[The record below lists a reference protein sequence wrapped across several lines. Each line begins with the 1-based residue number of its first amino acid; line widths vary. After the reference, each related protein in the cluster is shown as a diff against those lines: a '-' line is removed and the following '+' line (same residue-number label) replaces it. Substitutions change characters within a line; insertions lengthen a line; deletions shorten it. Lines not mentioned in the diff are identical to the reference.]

1 MTRDLLLP
9 KSPRIRVKRFLR
21 DFWAASNDT
30 DIEITI
36 GSVEGAPAVLVSFC
50 GRDHGFSSSEARR
63 IAQAM
68 EDGMRK
74 MPTHPDAATL
84 PNIIMGLRA
93 GADRAEQEGE
103 TACLR
108 SH

>member
-9 KSPRIRVKRFLR
+9 KSPRIRVERFLR
-21 DFWAASNDT
+21 DFWAASDDT
-30 DIEITI
+30 EIEITI
-36 GSVEGAPAVLVSFC
+36 GSVEGEPAVLVSFC

-63 IAQAM
+63 LAQVM
-68 EDGMRK
+68 EDDMNH

-84 PNIIMGLRA
+84 PNMIMGLRA

-103 TACLR
+103 TTCESR
-108 SH
+108 

>member
-1 MTRDLLLP
+1 MTGDLLLP
-9 KSPRIRVKRFLR
+9 RSPRTRITRFLR

-30 DIEITI
+30 DIEITT
-36 GSVEGAPAVLVSFC
+36 GFVAGEPAVLVSFC
-50 GRDHGFSSSEARR
+50 GRDHGFSAAEARR
-63 IAQAM
+63 IAQVM
-68 EDGMRK
+68 EDAMNN

-93 GADRAEQEGE
+93 GADRAAQEGE

>member
-1 MTRDLLLP
+1 MTGDLLLP
-9 KSPRIRVKRFLR
+9 RSPGIRVKRFLR
-21 DFWAASNDT
+21 DFWAASDDT
-30 DIEITI
+30 EIEITT
-36 GSVEGAPAVLVSFC
+36 GSVDGEPAVLVSFN
-50 GRDHGFSSSEARR
+50 GRDHGFSSGEARWL
-63 IAQAM
+63 AQIM
-68 EDGMRK
+68 EFGMNK
-74 MPTHPDAATL
+74 MPTHPDVAAL

>member
-1 MTRDLLLP
+1 MMDLLLP
-9 KSPRIRVKRFLR
+9 KSPRIRAEQFLR

-30 DIEITI
+30 NIEITI
-36 GSVEGAPAVLVSFC
+36 GSVEGEPAVLVSFC
-50 GRDHGFSSSEARR
+50 GRDHGFSSGEARQ

-68 EDGMRK
+68 ENGMRK

-103 TACLR
+103 TTCVSR
-108 SH
+108 

>member
-9 KSPRIRVKRFLR
+9 KSPRIRVERFLR

-30 DIEITI
+30 GIEITI
-36 GSVEGAPAVLVSFC
+36 GSVDGEPAVLVSFC
-50 GRDHGFSSSEARR
+50 GRDHGFSSSEARQ
-63 IAQAM
+63 IALGM
-68 EDGMRK
+68 EDAMNN

-103 TACLR
+103 TTCVSR
-108 SH
+108 